1 MKFSRRDLFKFA
13 AGSTAGIML
22 TPVPWKL
29 VRDAAVWTQNWS
41 WVPTPPK
48 GEVTTRFTTCLLCP
62 AACGVRARCVGG
74 QPVSLAGVA
83 NHPASRGALCPM
95 GLSGHHLPMHPNRI
109 WQTVQRTHGA
119 YQPVAAGVVIDAV
132 ARAIKNAGSQEYV
145 AILDERPGRTLS
157 LLYRRFL
164 SGLENGVYLT
174 ISSRDGA
181 TLDTIRRQEAG
192 LAPLGLDLENTR
204 TILSF
209 GAPVLDGWGTPGRVM
224 NLAKERLKIIQVE
237 TQQSR
242 TALLAER
249 WLPIRPGTEAALA
262 LGLGHVI
269 IADGLFDRGA
279 VLRSAADFRE
289 YSELVT
295 RFTPEFVSGITGIAP
310 ETILETARELTV
322 QTPSIAIGGCDPGGG
337 PLGNEEEMAIAALN
351 RLLGSVGRT
360 GGIVPRREVPA
371 PDWAKELGTQPVA
384 DIGSVP
390 DHSIR
395 VLVTT
400 SATAS
405 GNAMPWALVE
415 KKLAADSLVVALSSH
430 RDIYARHADYIVSVP
445 AYLECLRDVAP
456 PFDAPVASFSLSVPL
471 VTPPP
476 GTIDPAAFIDRL
488 AAASG
493 AGPRPALPADFT
505 SHLKQRVETIHKSGR
520 GKVFHYASGESVALG
535 ELHSPGDLWKSLMEG
550 ACWLDSEMPAEPVR
564 RFSFLGN
571 SDDSLDRLRAA
582 GEGRLG
588 ADDEFAAQYPLVL
601 LVTGWRH
608 AAGNC
613 ELSPA
618 MTKLYQESGLR
629 ERANQAAINPE
640 TGAAYGLASGRRV
653 MVQTRCG
660 SCEVDLRFDD
670 AVMPGVMEVA
680 VGPEPGDFLGGR
692 QSAMKKVLDICR
704 LKRDNTWR
712 MSRAKVWMV

>member
-95 GLSGHHLPMHPNRI
+95 GLSGHHLPTHPNRI
-109 WQTVQRTHGA
+109 FQTVQRTRGA
-119 YQPVAAGVVIDAV
+119 YHPVATGVVIDSV
-132 ARAIKNAGSQEYV
+132 AGAIKNSGSQEYV

-164 SGLENGVYLT
+164 SGLDNGIYLT

-192 LAPLGLDLENTR
+192 PAPFGLDLENTC

-224 NLAKERLKIIQVE
+224 SLAKGRLNIIQAE
-237 TQQSR
+237 SRQSR

-249 WLPIRPGTEAALA
+249 WLPIRPGAEAALA
-262 LGLGHVI
+262 LGLANVI
-269 IADGLFDRGA
+269 IAENLFDRGA
-279 VLRSAADFRE
+279 VQRSADFRE

-295 RFTPEFVSGITGIAP
+295 RFTPDFVSGNTGIAP
-310 ETILETARELTV
+310 QTILETARELAAH
-322 QTPSIAIGGCDPGGG
+322 TPSIAIGGCDPGGG
-337 PLGNEEEMAIAALN
+337 PLGQEEEMAIAALN
-351 RLLGSVGRT
+351 RLLGSVGRS

-371 PDWAKELGTQPVA
+371 PDWVKEFGTEPVA

-390 DHSIR
+390 DRSIR
-395 VLVTT
+395 VLITT

-456 PFDAPVASFSLSVPL
+456 PFDAPVASFSLSVAL
-471 VTPPP
+471 VAPPP
-476 GTIDPAAFIDRL
+476 GTIEPAAFIHQL
-488 AAASG
+488 AKATG
-493 AGPRPALPADFT
+493 APSPGGDFVV
-505 SHLKQRVETIHKSGR
+505 HLKQRVESIHKSGR
-520 GKVFHYASGESVALG
+520 GKVFQYATGESVALR
-535 ELHSPGDLWKSLMEG
+535 EMHSAGGLWKALTEG
-550 ACWLDSEMPAEPVR
+550 ACWLDSEMPAQPAR
-564 RFSFLGN
+564 RFSFLGS

-629 ERANQAAINPE
+629 DPANQAAVNPE
-640 TGAAYGLASGRRV
+640 TGAAYGLATGRRV

-670 AVMPGVMEVA
+670 GVMPGVMEVA
-680 VGPEPGDFLGGR
+680 VGPEPGDFLGVR
-692 QSAMKKVLDICR
+692 RPAMKKILDICR
-704 LKRDNTWR
+704 LKGDNTWR